1 MWEGYYLLKVQCHPN
16 GYTSTSSQFWKAQHY
31 LCILTT
37 LQTLNKHEEGHN
49 AFKQDLQLAE
59 VTAVRNL
66 ATSMFLRN
74 FAVQTQTSADDL
86 IISQLRAI
94 FQLFSSFLPLGEFCQ
109 VSELNI
115 QANNH
120 FVPEC

>member
-1 MWEGYYLLKVQCHPN
+1 M
-16 GYTSTSSQFWKAQHY
+16 
-31 LCILTT
+31 
-37 LQTLNKHEEGHN
+37 NKHEEGHN

-86 IISQLRAI
+86 IISQLQAI
-94 FQLFSSFLPLGEFCQ
+94 FHLFSSFLPSGEFWQ

-120 FVPEC
+120 LAPEC

>member
-1 MWEGYYLLKVQCHPN
+1 MWEGYYLLKVQCHPK
-16 GYTSTSSQFWKAQHY
+16 GYTSTLISQFWKAQHY

-37 LQTLNKHEEGHN
+37 LQTLYKHEEGHKV
-49 AFKQDLQLAE
+49 FKQDLQLAE

-66 ATSMFLRN
+66 APSMFLRN

-86 IISQLRAI
+86 ISQLQAI
-94 FQLFSSFLPLGEFCQ
+94 FQFFSSFLPSGEFCQ